1 MNHSQT
7 QGNGKGPRAPGWLR
21 GGQMSHRDWTS
32 CGLHPAASLTRK
44 HTGKPTHQW
53 EAHTPARAHTHTH
66 THSWTSFFLRWQ
78 EARNTINTG
87 NHTQSISAC
96 FYGDLASFFF
106 LVVLINFHWS
116 IVALQCCVSK
126 SDLAICMSRRPGP
139 WKAQREEMTAGLPVC
154 RELCG
159 APTPGSFIAAGLGD
173 ENPIF
178 R

>member
-1 MNHSQT
+1 ME
-7 QGNGKGPRAPGWLR
+7 RDPG
-21 GGQMSHRDWTS
+21 
-32 CGLHPAASLTRK
+32 HPADSGVDRCPTGTGLPAVSTLQPASPGNTQENPHTNEKLTRRRV
-44 HTGKPTHQW
+44 HT
-53 EAHTPARAHTHTH
+53 HTHTH